1 MLIQSH
7 EQYEVVAEFDPE
19 SGSIQAHARPNGMS
33 PAGSDGWF
41 ATLGDICVVF
51 YRYSGRLWLRVDD
64 RTFDLDGDASV
75 DWRVEDGMAV
85 FAVADDDG
93 QVVLRYSTGALS
105 APMTSDDP
113 TPFVEDEDWDLGLF
127 IANVMFD
134 EERSDLVR
142 HSSP

>member
-7 EQYEVVAEFDPE
+7 EQFDVVAEFDPE
-19 SGSIQAHARPNGMS
+19 SGRIQPHSRPDGLS
-33 PAGSDGWF
+33 PAGTDGWF
-41 ATLGDICVVF
+41 ATLGDSRVVF
-51 YRYSGRLWLRVDD
+51 YRQSGRLWLRLAD

-75 DWRVEDGMAV
+75 DWRVEAGMAV

-93 QVVLRYSTGALS
+93 QVVLRYSTGARS
-105 APMTSDDP
+105 DPVTSDDP

-142 HSSP
+142 RNSS